1 MSLLSVKCLGSKL
14 CSNEP
19 FPVTMAPGSVE
30 MVGRC
35 LAYDSGSDYLFV
47 LAQGSYLNALTGS
60 YENELYLSIY
70 QGSSDYSLAYSGYL
84 TVFSNTSDPT
94 RVDCAFTTSLGAPFL
109 GFTARP

>member
-14 CSNEP
+14 CGNEP
-19 FPVTMAPGSVE
+19 FPLTMAPSSVE

-35 LAYDSGSDYLFV
+35 LAYDSDYLLV
-47 LAQGSYLNALTGS
+47 LAQGSYWNALTGS
-60 YENELYLSIY
+60 FETELYLSIY
-70 QGSSDYSLAYSGYL
+70 QGDYSLAYSGYL